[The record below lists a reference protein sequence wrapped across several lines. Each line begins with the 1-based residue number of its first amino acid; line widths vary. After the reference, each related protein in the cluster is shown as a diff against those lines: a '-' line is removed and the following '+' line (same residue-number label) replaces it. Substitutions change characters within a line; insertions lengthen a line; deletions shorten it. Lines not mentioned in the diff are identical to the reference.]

1 MEQTH
6 LAMNHDPLLVGASFL
21 VAIFA
26 AYAAL
31 ATINRLR
38 QGNASSSWLWLG
50 AATFG
55 LGVWAMHFIAMT
67 ALQLDMVVAY
77 DPLITLVSVFFAI
90 FGAAA
95 AFQLV
100 SKPQVSSFGVLG
112 SGFFLGAGIGVMHY
126 VGMFAMRLDARLEF
140 DLVMVGISVLVAV
153 VLGTFGI
160 WTLTSP
166 AFNLVPFRH
175 LITAIITG
183 SAIPFMHYT
192 AMLAAK
198 FTGTGGEEIH
208 SMVAAGNLFSLNIFL
223 LLAIAVVGLPMFLT
237 SLIETS
243 GERPQEVEA

>member
-38 QGNASSSWLWLG
+38 QGSAGNSWLWLG

-67 ALQLDMVVAY
+67 ALQLDMMVAY
-77 DPLITLVSVFFAI
+77 NPLITLASVFFAI

-100 SKPQVSSFGVLG
+100 SKPQVSFTQVLG

-126 VGMFAMRLDARLEF
+126 VGMFAMRLDAKLEF

-208 SMVAAGNLFSLNIFL
+208 TMVATGNLFSLNIFL

-237 SLIETS
+237 SLLETS
-243 GERPQEVEA
+243 GEKPQEVEA

>member
-6 LAMNHDPLLVGASFL
+6 LPMNHDPLLVGASFL
-21 VAIFA
+21 VAIFTS
-26 AYAAL
+26 YAAL
-31 ATINRLR
+31 TIIHRLR
-38 QGNASSSWLWLG
+38 QGAASGAWLWMG

-67 ALQLDMVVAY
+67 ALQLDMLVAY
-77 DPLITLVSVFFAI
+77 DPLLTLASVFFAI

-100 SKPQVSSFGVLG
+100 SKSKVGFAQVLG

-126 VGMFAMRLDARLEF
+126 VGMFAMRLDAKLTF
-140 DLVMVGISVLVAV
+140 DLSMVAVSVLVAV
-153 VLGTFGI
+153 ALGTFGI

-175 LITAIITG
+175 LITAVITG

-208 SMVAAGNLFSLNIFL
+208 AMVASGNLFSLNLFL
-223 LLAIAVVGLPMFLT
+223 LLAVAVVGLPMFLT
-237 SLIETS
+237 SLLETS
-243 GERPQEVEA
+243 ADKAQEVEA

>member
-6 LAMNHDPLLVGASFL
+6 LPMNHDPLLVGASFL

-31 ATINRLR
+31 AIINRLR
-38 QGNASSSWLWLG
+38 QANAGKGWLWLG

-67 ALQLDMVVAY
+67 ALQLNMVVAY
-77 DPLITLVSVFFAI
+77 DPLLTLISVFFAI
-90 FGAAA
+90 FGAAV

-100 SKPQVSSFGVLG
+100 SKPNVSLSQVLG

-126 VGMFAMRLDARLEF
+126 VGMFAMRLDAKLTF
-140 DLVMVGISVLVAV
+140 DLAMVAVSVLVAV
-153 VLGTFGI
+153 ALGTFGI

-192 AMLAAK
+192 AMLAAR
-198 FTGTGGEEIH
+198 FTGTGTEEIH
-208 SMVAAGNLFSLNIFL
+208 AMVASGNLFSLNIFL

-237 SLIETS
+237 SLLETS
-243 GERPQEVEA
+243 ADQPQEAEA

>member
-1 MEQTH
+1 
-6 LAMNHDPLLVGASFL
+6 MNHDPLLVGASFL

-26 AYAAL
+26 SYAAL
-31 ATINRLR
+31 SIINRLR
-38 QGNASSSWLWLG
+38 QANASKGWLWLG
-50 AATFG
+50 ASTFG

-77 DPLITLVSVFFAI
+77 DPLITLASVFFAI

-100 SKPQVSSFGVLG
+100 SKPVVSPTQVLG
-112 SGFFLGAGIGVMHY
+112 AGFFLGAGIGVMHY
-126 VGMFAMRLDARLEF
+126 VGMFAMRLDAKLEF
-140 DLVMVGISVLVAV
+140 DLLMVGVSVLVAV
-153 VLGTFGI
+153 ALGTFGM
-160 WTLTSP
+160 WSLTSS
-166 AFNLVPFRH
+166 AFSLVPFRH

-208 SMVAAGNLFSLNIFL
+208 TMVASGNLFSLNIFL

-237 SLIETS
+237 SLLETS
-243 GERPQEVEA
+243 ADKPQEVEA

>member
-6 LAMNHDPLLVGASFL
+6 LALNHDPLLVGASFL

-31 ATINRLR
+31 ATINHLR
-38 QGNASSSWLWLG
+38 QGNASKRWLWLG

-77 DPLITLVSVFFAI
+77 DPLITLASVFFAI

-100 SKPQVSSFGVLG
+100 SKPQASLTQVLG

-166 AFNLVPFRH
+166 AFILVPFRH

-198 FTGTGGEEIH
+198 FTATGGEEIH
-208 SMVAAGNLFSLNIFL
+208 TMVAAGNLFSLNIFL

-237 SLIETS
+237 SLLETS
-243 GERPQEVEA
+243 GEKPQEVEA